1 MTDGAPEIS
10 LEENRALWIEVVSW
24 PLKGGML
31 GGVLLLTLLAATTAH
46 LEGGSTLAARET
58 RAYLNGAL
66 SVVALMT
73 LGHYA
78 WRAVACT
85 FPAERAVPW
94 GKDDA
99 DGSSLFQRL
108 STFVG
113 VFALSFLLVLLWVT
127 LQAPIGAPVWLYWF
141 VTVIASLAGA
151 AIFPL
156 GLAGSVAIGSA
167 IGALPWRV
175 RRMWKANPAAA
186 RIAATSALV
195 FVGMLLLSAVL
206 ADVFV
211 TKPKEGDFLFG
222 ASRAET
228 DMVGPVLRWTLVVL
242 RAAGFYAALVSCR
255 VAGLLVREVPEI
267 REVLA

>member
-1 MTDGAPEIS
+1 VTGGATEVS
-10 LEENRALWIEVVSW
+10 REEHRSLWIEVVRW

-31 GGVLLLTLLAATTAH
+31 GGVLLLTTMAVGLAY
-46 LEGGSTLAARET
+46 LEGGYTGSARDT
-58 RAYLNGAL
+58 RAYVSGAL
-66 SVVALMT
+66 SAVALMT

-78 WRAVACT
+78 WRAVAYT
-85 FPAERAVPW
+85 FPAERTVPW
-94 GKDDA
+94 GKDDT

-113 VFALSFLLVLLWVT
+113 VFALSFLPMLLWVS
-127 LQAPIGAPVWLYWF
+127 LSVQIGAPGWVYWI
-141 VTVIASLAGA
+141 VIALASIAGA
-151 AIFPL
+151 AVFPL

-167 IGALPWRV
+167 VGAFPWRV
-175 RRMWKANPAAA
+175 RRMWKANPDAA

-206 ADVFV
+206 ADAFV

-267 REVLA
+267 RQVLS